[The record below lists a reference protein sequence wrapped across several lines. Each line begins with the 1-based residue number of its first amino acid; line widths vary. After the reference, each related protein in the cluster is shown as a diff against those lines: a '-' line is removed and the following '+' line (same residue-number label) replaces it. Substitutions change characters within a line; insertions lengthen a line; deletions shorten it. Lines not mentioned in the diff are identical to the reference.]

1 MITDFGMSDKF
12 KNMTLGKGVLGSRGG
27 DANLIREFSEQS
39 QNYIDE
45 EIARIMDERYKYVV
59 KLLKQHKDL
68 LEYIANRLVE
78 IETMDG
84 KEFYEIVKGE
94 AHCKELTAKAGKKES
109 PAKKTKTPKTE
120 K

>member
-1 MITDFGMSDKF
+1 M
-12 KNMTLGKGVLGSRGG
+12 LGSRGG
-27 DANLIREFSEQS
+27 DANLIREYSEQS

-78 IETMDG
+78 VETMDG

-94 AHCKELTAKAGKKES
+94 AHCKELTEKAGKSSKKSEDDNVK
-109 PAKKTKTPKTE
+109 AKKPRTKKSE
-120 K
+120 NS

>member
-1 MITDFGMSDKF
+1 
-12 KNMTLGKGVLGSRGG
+12 MTLGRGVLGARGG

-45 EIARIMDERYKYVV
+45 EIARIMNERYNYVV

-94 AHCKELTAKAGKKES
+94 AHCKELTESAGKKEKTS
-109 PAKKTKTPKTE
+109 ETSKESSTAKKPRAPRKTKKE
-120 K
+120 E